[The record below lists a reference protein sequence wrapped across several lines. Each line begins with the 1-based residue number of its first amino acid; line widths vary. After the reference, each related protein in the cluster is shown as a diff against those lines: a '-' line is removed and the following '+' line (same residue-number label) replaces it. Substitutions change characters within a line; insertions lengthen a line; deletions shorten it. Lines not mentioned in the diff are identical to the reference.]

1 MTRLLGDRSLK
12 FVAENIAEPAHYRA
26 LVNMARRYPRPL
38 DAYGRYLFGRGTY
51 PTRFSVRTPAGIV
64 RPALWSFH
72 DMLTLNE
79 VFCREDYGVREP
91 PALVVDIGSNI
102 GLSALY
108 FLTRGP
114 HVRCRLY
121 EPVPRNV
128 ERLRRNLEGYE
139 DRYELEQVAV
149 ADFDGEAEFR
159 LDPFGRYGGIG
170 IQGDE
175 MTTVP
180 CRHIDGLLEDVL
192 RSADSISVLKIDVEG
207 YEPALLRAA
216 NPDLLARVEL
226 IYLEGSSPQLPAP
239 DGFEATE
246 SCETVRLRNTALSG
260 GRSPASRR

>member
-1 MTRLLGDRSLK
+1 MSRLLGDRSLK

-26 LVNMARRYPRPL
+26 LANMARRYPRPL
-38 DAYGRYLFGRGTY
+38 DGYGRYLFGRGSY
-51 PTRFSVRTPAGIV
+51 PARFAVRTPSGIV

-79 VFCREDYGVREP
+79 VFCREDYAVREP

-114 HVRCRLY
+114 RVRCRLY

-128 ERLRRNLEGYE
+128 ERLRRNLAGFE

-159 LDPFGRYGGIG
+159 VDPFGRYGGIG
-170 IQGDE
+170 LEGDE
-175 MTTVP
+175 QIGVP
-180 CRHIDGLLEDVL
+180 CRHIDGVLEDAL
-192 RSADSISVLKIDVEG
+192 RGADVIEVLKIDVEG

-216 NPDLLARVEL
+216 DPELLARVGVV
-226 IYLEGSSPQLPAP
+226 YLEGSAAELPAP
-239 DGFEATE
+239 DGFDATE

-260 GRSPASRR
+260 RSPASRR